1 MAALVGVAAPFAH
14 GGMWGIAVELAAA
27 LAIVAVA
34 LAVWIGNRNEE
45 KER

>member
-1 MAALVGVAAPFAH
+1 
-14 GGMWGIAVELAAA
+14 MWGIAVELAAA